1 MIQVILAEN
10 GVAAM
15 KLGGILLDN
24 PELNVQ
30 VVSDGRSLLD
40 RLNEAPNFFHAVVM
54 NYDLPEISGPDCLRF
69 IKQCHQRLCILVLSD
84 TVEPERLEELAG
96 LGVRKKHVLDQS
108 SDPETFRAWI
118 DFSLGEAGLT

>member
-1 MIQVILAEN
+1 MIQLILAEN
-10 GVAAM
+10 SVAAM

-40 RLNEAPNFFHAVVM
+40 RLNEAPNFFHAIVM
-54 NYDLPEISGPDCLRF
+54 SYDLPEISGPDCLRF
-69 IKQCHQRLCILVLSD
+69 IKQLHQRVCVLVLSD
-84 TVEPERLEELAG
+84 SVDPERLEELAG
-96 LGVRKKHVLDQS
+96 LGVRNKHILDRS
-108 SDPETFRAWI
+108 ADSKACRAWI